1 MRKWAPCST
10 SGAEGWRGARALLQD
25 AEAAAAKLAHY
36 FEEVDTVMHSL
47 ERQLFSAAEDFLNL
61 GCNEPA
67 VLVRMVQVRL
77 CAPSLLNLGCN
88 EPAWCGACVR
98 SVLPQPGLQR
108 ARMVQVRVCA
118 PSFLNLGCNEP
129 AWCRCVCALRPSS
142 TWAATSPPC
151 SCAWFRCVCAL
162 RPSWGCTTAQQSRA
176 PASAR
181 ERARGTGVGT
191 ENGTALKDSKRTHT
205 PPRLLARERGVPRL
219 KDSNGRASCCEP

>member
-88 EPAWCGACVR
+88 EPAWCRCVCALRPSSTWAATSPHGAGACVR

-108 ARMVQVRVCA
+108 ARRARAHGSGACVRSVLPGAAQPHSNREHQPVRGNEREA
-118 PSFLNLGCNEP
+118 PGLG
-129 AWCRCVCALRPSS
+129 RR
-142 TWAATSPPC
+142 
-151 SCAWFRCVCAL
+151 
-162 RPSWGCTTAQQSRA
+162 TAQ
-176 PASAR
+176 
-181 ERARGTGVGT
+181 
-191 ENGTALKDSKRTHT
+191 H
-205 PPRLLARERGVPRL
+205 
-219 KDSNGRASCCEP
+219 